1 MYQSLLYA
9 TDLLEGARRMC
20 AKATQIA
27 KAFDASL
34 TLLHVVE
41 PPVSTQYAQAL
52 GFAEI
57 IEPTTAEAKM
67 VLDAL
72 GDEFNIEPSQRL
84 VAVGRPSFHILETAN
99 TLGVDA
105 IIIGSH
111 GSDNP
116 LPHLLGSTAQKII
129 HANTVDVLTL
139 RHSEKKDDNES

>member
-1 MYQSLLYA
+1 M
-9 TDLLEGARRMC
+9 EGARRMC
-20 AKATQIA
+20 AKAVQLA
-27 KAFDASL
+27 NAFDASL
-34 TLLHVVE
+34 TILHVVE

-72 GDEFNIEPSQRL
+72 GEEFAIEPTHRL
-84 VAVGRPSFHILETAN
+84 VKVGSASFQILDTAN
-99 TLGVDA
+99 SLNADA

-139 RHSEKKDDNES
+139 RHSERKEQDEK